1 MCILVSS
8 LKTHSSFLVI
18 YMPKIVIAEDDKLLS
33 GSLVSA
39 FSEAHFEVLPAYD
52 GEEAI
57 AKIKEVKPDAVLLD
71 VMMPKLDGIGVLWEL
86 KADPE
91 TSGTPVVVL
100 TNMADM
106 DTIAKIMDAGGTD
119 YLLKSDQSIDKIIEK
134 VQQVMARAGAK

>member
-1 MCILVSS
+1 
-8 LKTHSSFLVI
+8 
-18 YMPKIVIAEDDKLLS
+18 MPKIVVAEDDKLLS

-39 FSEAHFEVLPAYD
+39 FTEAQFEVFAAYD

-86 KADPE
+86 KANPE

-134 VQQVMARAGAK
+134 VRQVMARSKASVQ

>member
-1 MCILVSS
+1 
-8 LKTHSSFLVI
+8 
-18 YMPKIVIAEDDKLLS
+18 MPKIVIAEDDKLLS
-33 GSLVSA
+33 GSLVGA
-39 FSEAHFEVLPAYD
+39 FTEAQFEVFPAYD
-52 GEEAI
+52 GEEAV

-86 KADPE
+86 KANPE
-91 TSGTPVVVL
+91 TSGIPVVVL

-134 VQQVMARAGAK
+134 VQQVIARAAAK

>member
-1 MCILVSS
+1 
-8 LKTHSSFLVI
+8 
-18 YMPKIVIAEDDKLLS
+18 MPKIVIAEDDKLLS
-33 GSLVSA
+33 GSLVGA
-39 FSEAHFEVLPAYD
+39 FTDAHFEVFPAYD

-86 KADPE
+86 KANPD

-134 VQQVMARAGAK
+134 VQQVMARSKASAQ

>member
-1 MCILVSS
+1 M
-8 LKTHSSFLVI
+8 T
-18 YMPKIVIAEDDKLLS
+18 KIVIAEDDKLLS

-39 FSEAHFEVLPAYD
+39 FTEAGFETHPVYD

-57 AKIKEVKPDAVLLD
+57 AKIKEVKPDIALLD

-86 KADPE
+86 KASPE
-91 TSGTPVVVL
+91 TSSVPVVVL

-106 DTIAKIMDAGGTD
+106 DTISKIMDAGGTD

-134 VQQVMARAGAK
+134 VKQVLSRSQGVK